1 MRQRNSL
8 DPFGSIKTSL
18 KSWLLPHPFK
28 IVGQV
33 LILAVLAALAI
44 QIVVTNVLPDNGY
57 VNLNME
63 NMQHLMLFRRVIS
76 IVLYL
81 AIFFITC
88 SREKNE
94 DEMTAQ
100 LRGEVLKEVCY
111 VAMFFYIAIKI
122 VATICAEEMPYIMQD
137 ETSYF
142 APIIWMLYYGRF
154 EQKMKN
160 LRRQSRQFNL

>member
-1 MRQRNSL
+1 MRERI
-8 DPFGSIKTSL
+8 SIIDRIKSCC

-28 IVGQV
+28 VAGQV
-33 LILAVLAALAI
+33 LLLVILIALVAQIIATHFFAI
-44 QIVVTNVLPDNGY
+44 GDAMSNPMVQSA
-57 VNLNME
+57 
-63 NMQHLMLFRRVIS
+63 FRRVVA

-81 AIFFITC
+81 AILLITC
-88 SREKNE
+88 SREKEE

-100 LRGEVLKEVCY
+100 LRGETLKEVCY

-122 VATICAEEMPYIMQD
+122 VATIFAEEMPYIMHV

>member
-1 MRQRNSL
+1 MRERI
-8 DPFGSIKTSL
+8 SIIDRIKGCL

-28 IVGQV
+28 ITGQ
-33 LILAVLAALAI
+33 ILLFAVLVALVI
-44 QIVVTNVLPDNGY
+44 QIVVTNVLPDDGY
-57 VNLNME
+57 ISLDME
-63 NMQHLMLFRRVIS
+63 GMQHLMLFRRVIS
-76 IVLYL
+76 VLLYL

-111 VAMFFYIAIKI
+111 VVMFFYIALKI
-122 VATICAEEMPYIMQD
+122 AATIFSENIPYIMHD
-137 ETSYF
+137 ETSYI
-142 APIIWMLYYGRF
+142 ASIIWMLYYGRF
-154 EQKMKN
+154 ELKMKS

>member
-1 MRQRNSL
+1 MRERI
-8 DPFGSIKTSL
+8 SIIDRIKSCC

-28 IVGQV
+28 VAGQV
-33 LILAVLAALAI
+33 LLLVILIALAVQIIATNLLAI
-44 QIVVTNVLPDNGY
+44 GDAMSNPMVQSA
-57 VNLNME
+57 
-63 NMQHLMLFRRVIS
+63 FRRVVA

-81 AIFFITC
+81 AILLITC
-88 SREKNE
+88 SREKEE

-100 LRGEVLKEVCY
+100 LRGETLKEVCY

-122 VATICAEEMPYIMQD
+122 VATICAEEMPYIMHD

-154 EQKMKN
+154 EQKMKS

>member
-18 KSWLLPHPFK
+18 KNWLLPHPFK

-33 LILAVLAALAI
+33 LLLVILIALAVQIIAINLLAI
-44 QIVVTNVLPDNGY
+44 GDAMSNPMVQSA
-57 VNLNME
+57 
-63 NMQHLMLFRRVIS
+63 FRRVVA

-81 AIFFITC
+81 AILLITC
-88 SREKNE
+88 SREKEE

-100 LRGEVLKEVCY
+100 LRGETLKEVCY

-122 VATICAEEMPYIMQD
+122 VATICAEEMPYIMHD

-142 APIIWMLYYGRF
+142 ASIIWMLYYGRF

>member
-1 MRQRNSL
+1 MRERI
-8 DPFGSIKTSL
+8 SIIDRIKGCC

-44 QIVVTNVLPDNGY
+44 QIIVTNVLPDGGN
-57 VNLNME
+57 VSLNME
-63 NMQHLMLFRRVIS
+63 GMQQQMLFRRVIS
-76 IVLYL
+76 VLLYL

-111 VAMFFYIAIKI
+111 VVMFFYVALKIA
-122 VATICAEEMPYIMQD
+122 ATIFSENIPYIMQD
-137 ETSYF
+137 ETSYI
-142 APIIWMLYYGRF
+142 ASIIWMLYYCRF
-154 EQKMKN
+154 EQKMKS

>member
-1 MRQRNSL
+1 MRERI
-8 DPFGSIKTSL
+8 SIIDRIKGCC

-33 LILAVLAALAI
+33 LLLVILIALAVQIIATNLLAI
-44 QIVVTNVLPDNGY
+44 GDAMSNPMVQSA
-57 VNLNME
+57 
-63 NMQHLMLFRRVIS
+63 FRRVVA

-81 AIFFITC
+81 AILLITC
-88 SREKNE
+88 SREKEE

-100 LRGEVLKEVCY
+100 LRGETLKEVCY

-122 VATICAEEMPYIMQD
+122 VATICAEEMPYIMHD
-137 ETSYF
+137 ETSYL
-142 APIIWMLYYGRF
+142 ASIIWMLYYGRF
-154 EQKMKN
+154 EQKVKN

>member
-1 MRQRNSL
+1 MRERI
-8 DPFGSIKTSL
+8 SIIDRIKSCC

-33 LILAVLAALAI
+33 LLLVILIALVAQIIATHFFAI
-44 QIVVTNVLPDNGY
+44 GDAMSNPMVQSA
-57 VNLNME
+57 
-63 NMQHLMLFRRVIS
+63 FRRVVA

-81 AIFFITC
+81 AILLITC
-88 SREKNE
+88 SREKEE

-100 LRGEVLKEVCY
+100 LRGDTLKEVCY

-122 VATICAEEMPYIMQD
+122 VATICAEEMPYIMHD

-142 APIIWMLYYGRF
+142 ASIIWMLYYGRF

>member
-1 MRQRNSL
+1 MRERI
-8 DPFGSIKTSL
+8 SIIDRIKSCC

-28 IVGQV
+28 IAGQV
-33 LILAVLAALAI
+33 LLLVILIALAVQIIATNLLAI
-44 QIVVTNVLPDNGY
+44 GDAMSNPMVQSA
-57 VNLNME
+57 
-63 NMQHLMLFRRVIS
+63 FRRVVA

-81 AIFFITC
+81 AILLITC
-88 SREKNE
+88 SREKEE

-100 LRGEVLKEVCY
+100 LRGETLKEVCY

-122 VATICAEEMPYIMQD
+122 VATIFADEMPYIMHD

-142 APIIWMLYYGRF
+142 ASIIWMLYYGRF

>member
-1 MRQRNSL
+1 MRERI
-8 DPFGSIKTSL
+8 SIIDRIKSCC

-33 LILAVLAALAI
+33 LLLVILITLAGQIIATNLLAI
-44 QIVVTNVLPDNGY
+44 GDAMSNPMVQSA
-57 VNLNME
+57 
-63 NMQHLMLFRRVIS
+63 FRRVVA

-81 AIFFITC
+81 AILLITC
-88 SREKNE
+88 SREKEE

-100 LRGEVLKEVCY
+100 LRGETLKEVCY

-122 VATICAEEMPYIMQD
+122 VATICAEEMPYIMHD

-154 EQKMKN
+154 EQKVKN

>member
-1 MRQRNSL
+1 MRERI
-8 DPFGSIKTSL
+8 SIIDRIKSCC

-28 IVGQV
+28 VAGQV
-33 LILAVLAALAI
+33 LLLVILIALVA
-44 QIVVTNVLPDNGY
+44 QIIATHFFGFGEMAFDSIALVV
-57 VNLNME
+57 
-63 NMQHLMLFRRVIS
+63 FRRLVAV
-76 IVLYL
+76 VLYL
-81 AIFFITC
+81 AIFFVTC
-88 SREKNE
+88 SREKEE

-100 LRGEVLKEVCY
+100 LRGETLKEVCY

-122 VATICAEEMPYIMQD
+122 VATICAEEMPYIMHD

-154 EQKMKN
+154 EQKMKS

>member
-1 MRQRNSL
+1 MRERI
-8 DPFGSIKTSL
+8 SIINRIKGCC

-28 IVGQV
+28 VAGQV
-33 LILAVLAALAI
+33 LLLVILIALVAQIIATHIFAI
-44 QIVVTNVLPDNGY
+44 GDAMSNPMVQSA
-57 VNLNME
+57 
-63 NMQHLMLFRRVIS
+63 FRRVVA

-81 AIFFITC
+81 AIFFVTC
-88 SREKNE
+88 SSEKEE

-100 LRGEVLKEVCY
+100 LRGETLKEVCY

-122 VATICAEEMPYIMQD
+122 VATICAEEMPYIMHD

-142 APIIWMLYYGRF
+142 ASIIWMLYYGRF

>member
-1 MRQRNSL
+1 MRERI
-8 DPFGSIKTSL
+8 SIIDRIKSCC

-33 LILAVLAALAI
+33 LLLVILIALAVQIIATHFFGFSEMAFDTIAL
-44 QIVVTNVLPDNGY
+44 VV
-57 VNLNME
+57 
-63 NMQHLMLFRRVIS
+63 FRRVIAV
-76 IVLYL
+76 VLYL
-81 AIFFITC
+81 AIFFVTC
-88 SREKNE
+88 SREKEE

-100 LRGEVLKEVCY
+100 LRGETLKEVCY

-122 VATICAEEMPYIMQD
+122 VATICAEEMPYIMHD

-154 EQKMKN
+154 EQKMKS

>member
-1 MRQRNSL
+1 MRERI
-8 DPFGSIKTSL
+8 SIIDRIKGCC

-33 LILAVLAALAI
+33 LLLVILIALAVQIIATNLLAI
-44 QIVVTNVLPDNGY
+44 GDAMSNPMVQSA
-57 VNLNME
+57 
-63 NMQHLMLFRRVIS
+63 FRRVIS

-111 VAMFFYIAIKI
+111 VVMFFYVALKIA
-122 VATICAEEMPYIMQD
+122 ATIFSENIPYIMQD
-137 ETSYF
+137 ETSYI
-142 APIIWMLYYGRF
+142 ASIIWMLYYGRF

>member
-1 MRQRNSL
+1 MRERI
-8 DPFGSIKTSL
+8 SIIDRIKSCC

-33 LILAVLAALAI
+33 LLLVILIALAVQIIATNLLAI
-44 QIVVTNVLPDNGY
+44 GDAMSNPMVQSA
-57 VNLNME
+57 
-63 NMQHLMLFRRVIS
+63 FRRVVA

-81 AIFFITC
+81 AILLITC
-88 SREKNE
+88 SREKEE

-100 LRGEVLKEVCY
+100 LRGETLKEVCY

-122 VATICAEEMPYIMQD
+122 VATICAEEMPYIMHD

-154 EQKMKN
+154 EQKVKS

>member
-1 MRQRNSL
+1 MRERI
-8 DPFGSIKTSL
+8 SIIDRIKGCC

-28 IVGQV
+28 VAGQV
-33 LILAVLAALAI
+33 LLLVILIALAVQIIATNLLAI
-44 QIVVTNVLPDNGY
+44 GDAMSNPMVQSA
-57 VNLNME
+57 
-63 NMQHLMLFRRVIS
+63 FRRVVA

-81 AIFFITC
+81 AILLITC
-88 SREKNE
+88 SREKEE

-100 LRGEVLKEVCY
+100 LRGETLKEVCY

-122 VATICAEEMPYIMQD
+122 VATICAEEMPYIMHD

-142 APIIWMLYYGRF
+142 ASIIWMLYYGRF
-154 EQKMKN
+154 EQKVKN

>member
-1 MRQRNSL
+1 MRERISFI
-8 DPFGSIKTSL
+8 DRIKSCC

-33 LILAVLAALAI
+33 LLLVILIALVVQIIATHFFAI
-44 QIVVTNVLPDNGY
+44 GDAMSNPMVQSA
-57 VNLNME
+57 
-63 NMQHLMLFRRVIS
+63 FRRVVA

-81 AIFFITC
+81 AILLITC
-88 SREKNE
+88 SREKE
-94 DEMTAQ
+94 DDEMTAQ
-100 LRGEVLKEVCY
+100 LRGETLKEVCY

-122 VATICAEEMPYIMQD
+122 VATICAEEMPYIMHD

>member
-1 MRQRNSL
+1 MRERI
-8 DPFGSIKTSL
+8 SIIDRIKGCL

-44 QIVVTNVLPDNGY
+44 QIIVTNVLPDGGN
-57 VNLNME
+57 VSLNME
-63 NMQHLMLFRRVIS
+63 CMQQQMLFRRVIS
-76 IVLYL
+76 VLLYP

-111 VAMFFYIAIKI
+111 VVMFFYIALKI
-122 VATICAEEMPYIMQD
+122 AATIFSENIPYIMQD
-137 ETSYF
+137 ETSYI
-142 APIIWMLYYGRF
+142 ASIIWMLYYGRF
-154 EQKMKN
+154 ELKMKS

>member
-1 MRQRNSL
+1 MRERI
-8 DPFGSIKTSL
+8 SIIDRIKGCL

-33 LILAVLAALAI
+33 LLLAVLAALAI
-44 QIVVTNVLPDNGY
+44 QIIVTNVLPDGGN
-57 VNLNME
+57 VSLNME
-63 NMQHLMLFRRVIS
+63 GMQQQMLFRRVIS
-76 IVLYL
+76 VLLYL

-111 VAMFFYIAIKI
+111 VVMFFYVVLKIA
-122 VATICAEEMPYIMQD
+122 ATIFSENIPYIMHD
-137 ETSYF
+137 ETSYI
-142 APIIWMLYYGRF
+142 ASIIWMLYYGRF
-154 EQKMKN
+154 ELKMKS

>member
-1 MRQRNSL
+1 MRERI
-8 DPFGSIKTSL
+8 SIIDRIKGCL

-33 LILAVLAALAI
+33 LLLAVLAALAI
-44 QIVVTNVLPDNGY
+44 QIVMTNVLPDNGY

-63 NMQHLMLFRRVIS
+63 SLQHLMLFRRVIS

-111 VAMFFYIAIKI
+111 VVMVFYVALKIA
-122 VATICAEEMPYIMQD
+122 ATIFLENMPYIMHD
-137 ETSYF
+137 ETSYI
-142 APIIWMLYYGRF
+142 ASIIWILYYGRF
-154 EQKMKN
+154 ELKMKS

>member
-1 MRQRNSL
+1 MRERI
-8 DPFGSIKTSL
+8 SIIDRIKSCC

-28 IVGQV
+28 IAGQV
-33 LILAVLAALAI
+33 LLLVILIALAVQIIATNLLAI
-44 QIVVTNVLPDNGY
+44 GDAMPNPMVQSA
-57 VNLNME
+57 
-63 NMQHLMLFRRVIS
+63 FRRVVA

-81 AIFFITC
+81 AILLITC
-88 SREKNE
+88 SREKEE

-100 LRGEVLKEVCY
+100 LRGETLKEVCY

-122 VATICAEEMPYIMQD
+122 VATICAEEMPYIMHD

-142 APIIWMLYYGRF
+142 ASIIWMLYYGRF

>member
-1 MRQRNSL
+1 MRERI
-8 DPFGSIKTSL
+8 SIIDRIKGCC

-33 LILAVLAALAI
+33 LLLVILIALAVQIIATNLLAI
-44 QIVVTNVLPDNGY
+44 GDAMSNPMVQSA
-57 VNLNME
+57 
-63 NMQHLMLFRRVIS
+63 FRRVVA

-81 AIFFITC
+81 AILLITC
-88 SREKNE
+88 SREKEE

-111 VAMFFYIAIKI
+111 VVMFFYVALKIA
-122 VATICAEEMPYIMQD
+122 ATIFSENIPYIMQD
-137 ETSYF
+137 ETSYI
-142 APIIWMLYYGRF
+142 ASIIWMLYYGRF

>member
-1 MRQRNSL
+1 MRERI
-8 DPFGSIKTSL
+8 SIIDRIKSCC

-28 IVGQV
+28 VAGQV
-33 LILAVLAALAI
+33 LLLVILIALAVQIIATNLLAI
-44 QIVVTNVLPDNGY
+44 GDAISNPMVQSA
-57 VNLNME
+57 
-63 NMQHLMLFRRVIS
+63 FRRVVA

-81 AIFFITC
+81 AILLITC
-88 SREKNE
+88 SREKEE

-100 LRGEVLKEVCY
+100 LRGETLKEVCY

-122 VATICAEEMPYIMQD
+122 VATICAEEMPYIMHD

-154 EQKMKN
+154 EQKVKN

>member
-1 MRQRNSL
+1 MRERI
-8 DPFGSIKTSL
+8 SIIDRIKSCC

-28 IVGQV
+28 VAGQV
-33 LILAVLAALAI
+33 LLLVILIALAVQIIATNLLAI
-44 QIVVTNVLPDNGY
+44 GDAMSNPMVQSA
-57 VNLNME
+57 
-63 NMQHLMLFRRVIS
+63 FRRVVA

-81 AIFFITC
+81 AILLITC
-88 SREKNE
+88 SREKEE

-100 LRGEVLKEVCY
+100 LRGETLKEVCY

-122 VATICAEEMPYIMQD
+122 VATICAEEMPYIMHD

-154 EQKMKN
+154 EQKVKN
-160 LRRQSRQFNL
+160 LRR

>member
-1 MRQRNSL
+1 MRQRNSII
-8 DPFGSIKTSL
+8 DRIKGCL

-28 IVGQV
+28 IVGQI
-33 LILAVLAALAI
+33 LLLAVLVALAI
-44 QIVVTNVLPDNGY
+44 QIVVTNVLPDDGY
-57 VNLNME
+57 ISLDME
-63 NMQHLMLFRRVIS
+63 GMQQLMLFRRVIS

-111 VAMFFYIAIKI
+111 VVMFFYIALKI
-122 VATICAEEMPYIMQD
+122 AATIFSENIPYIMQD
-137 ETSYF
+137 ETSYI
-142 APIIWMLYYGRF
+142 ASIIWMLYYGRF
-154 EQKMKN
+154 EQKMKS

>member
-1 MRQRNSL
+1 MRERI
-8 DPFGSIKTSL
+8 SIIDRTKSCC

-33 LILAVLAALAI
+33 LLLVILIALAVQIIATNLLAI
-44 QIVVTNVLPDNGY
+44 GDAMSNPMVQSA
-57 VNLNME
+57 
-63 NMQHLMLFRRVIS
+63 FRRVVA

-81 AIFFITC
+81 AILLVTC
-88 SREKNE
+88 SREKEE

-100 LRGEVLKEVCY
+100 LRGETLKEVCY

-122 VATICAEEMPYIMQD
+122 VATICAEEMPYIMHD

-142 APIIWMLYYGRF
+142 APIIWILYYGRF
-154 EQKMKN
+154 EQKVKN

>member
-1 MRQRNSL
+1 MRERISFI
-8 DPFGSIKTSL
+8 DRIKGCC

-28 IVGQV
+28 IVGQMLLLV
-33 LILAVLAALAI
+33 ILIALAVQIIATNLLAI
-44 QIVVTNVLPDNGY
+44 GDAMSYPMVQSA
-57 VNLNME
+57 
-63 NMQHLMLFRRVIS
+63 FRRVVA

-81 AIFFITC
+81 AILLITC

-100 LRGEVLKEVCY
+100 LRGETLKEVCY

-122 VATICAEEMPYIMQD
+122 VATICAEEMPYIMHD

-142 APIIWMLYYGRF
+142 ASIIWMLYYGRF

>member
-1 MRQRNSL
+1 MRERI
-8 DPFGSIKTSL
+8 SIIDRIKGCC

-28 IVGQV
+28 VAGQV
-33 LILAVLAALAI
+33 LLLVILIALAVQIIATNLLAI
-44 QIVVTNVLPDNGY
+44 GDAISNPMVQSA
-57 VNLNME
+57 
-63 NMQHLMLFRRVIS
+63 FRRVVA

-81 AIFFITC
+81 AILLITC
-88 SREKNE
+88 SREKEE

-100 LRGEVLKEVCY
+100 LRGETLKEVCY

-122 VATICAEEMPYIMQD
+122 VATICAEEMPYIMHD

-142 APIIWMLYYGRF
+142 ASIIWMLYYGRF
-154 EQKMKN
+154 ELKMKS

>member
-1 MRQRNSL
+1 MRERI
-8 DPFGSIKTSL
+8 SIIDRIKSCC

-28 IVGQV
+28 VAGQV
-33 LILAVLAALAI
+33 LLLVILIALAVQIIATNLLAI
-44 QIVVTNVLPDNGY
+44 GDAMPNPMVQSA
-57 VNLNME
+57 
-63 NMQHLMLFRRVIS
+63 FRRVVT

-81 AIFFITC
+81 AILLITC
-88 SREKNE
+88 SREKEE

-100 LRGEVLKEVCY
+100 LRGETLKEVCY

-122 VATICAEEMPYIMQD
+122 VATICAEEMPYIMHD
-137 ETSYF
+137 ETSYL
-142 APIIWMLYYGRF
+142 ASIIWMLYYGRF

>member
-1 MRQRNSL
+1 MRERI
-8 DPFGSIKTSL
+8 SIIDRIKSCC

-28 IVGQV
+28 VAGQV
-33 LILAVLAALAI
+33 LLLVILIALAVQIIATNLLAI
-44 QIVVTNVLPDNGY
+44 GDAMSNPMVQSA
-57 VNLNME
+57 
-63 NMQHLMLFRRVIS
+63 FRRVVA

-81 AIFFITC
+81 AILLITC
-88 SREKNE
+88 SREKEE

-100 LRGEVLKEVCY
+100 LRGETLKEVCY

-122 VATICAEEMPYIMQD
+122 VATICAEEMPYIMHD

-154 EQKMKN
+154 EQKMKK
-160 LRRQSRQFNL
+160 LHRQSRQFNL

>member
-1 MRQRNSL
+1 MRERI
-8 DPFGSIKTSL
+8 SIIDRIKSCC

-33 LILAVLAALAI
+33 LLLVILIALAAQIIATNLLAI
-44 QIVVTNVLPDNGY
+44 GDAMSNPMVQSA
-57 VNLNME
+57 
-63 NMQHLMLFRRVIS
+63 FRRVVA

-81 AIFFITC
+81 AILLVTC

-100 LRGEVLKEVCY
+100 LRGETLKEVCY

-122 VATICAEEMPYIMQD
+122 VATICAEEMPYIMHD

-142 APIIWMLYYGRF
+142 ASIIWMLYYGRF

>member
-1 MRQRNSL
+1 MRERI
-8 DPFGSIKTSL
+8 SIIDRIKSCC

-28 IVGQV
+28 VAGQV
-33 LILAVLAALAI
+33 LLLVILIALAVQIITTNLLAI
-44 QIVVTNVLPDNGY
+44 GDAMSNPMVQSA
-57 VNLNME
+57 
-63 NMQHLMLFRRVIS
+63 FRRVVA

-81 AIFFITC
+81 AILLITC
-88 SREKNE
+88 SREKEE

-100 LRGEVLKEVCY
+100 LRGETLKEVCY

-122 VATICAEEMPYIMQD
+122 VATICAEEMPYIMHD

-142 APIIWMLYYGRF
+142 ASIIWMLYYGRF

>member
-1 MRQRNSL
+1 MRERI
-8 DPFGSIKTSL
+8 SIIDRIKGCC

-28 IVGQV
+28 IVGQMLLLV
-33 LILAVLAALAI
+33 ILIALAVQIIATNLLAI
-44 QIVVTNVLPDNGY
+44 GDAMSNPMVQSA
-57 VNLNME
+57 
-63 NMQHLMLFRRVIS
+63 FRRVVA

-81 AIFFITC
+81 AILLVTC
-88 SREKNE
+88 SREKEE

-100 LRGEVLKEVCY
+100 LRGETLKEVCY

-122 VATICAEEMPYIMQD
+122 VATICAEEMPYIMHD

-142 APIIWMLYYGRF
+142 ASIIWILYYGRF
-154 EQKMKN
+154 EQKMKS

>member
-1 MRQRNSL
+1 MRERI
-8 DPFGSIKTSL
+8 SIIDRIKGCL

-44 QIVVTNVLPDNGY
+44 QIVVTNVLPDGGAIS
-57 VNLNME
+57 LGME
-63 NMQHLMLFRRVIS
+63 SLQQQMLFRRVIS
-76 IVLYL
+76 VVLYL

-111 VAMFFYIAIKI
+111 VVMFFYIALKI
-122 VATICAEEMPYIMQD
+122 AATIFSENIPYIMHD
-137 ETSYF
+137 ETSYI
-142 APIIWMLYYGRF
+142 ASIIWMLYYGRF
-154 EQKMKN
+154 ELKMKS

>member
-1 MRQRNSL
+1 MRERI
-8 DPFGSIKTSL
+8 SIIDRIKSYC

-33 LILAVLAALAI
+33 LLLVILIALAVQIIATNLLAI
-44 QIVVTNVLPDNGY
+44 GDAMSNPMVQSA
-57 VNLNME
+57 
-63 NMQHLMLFRRVIS
+63 FRRVVA

-81 AIFFITC
+81 AILLITC
-88 SREKNE
+88 SREKEE

-100 LRGEVLKEVCY
+100 LRGDTLKEVCY

-122 VATICAEEMPYIMQD
+122 VATICAEEMPYIMHD
-137 ETSYF
+137 VTSYF
-142 APIIWMLYYGRF
+142 ASIIWMLYYGRF

>member
-1 MRQRNSL
+1 MRERI
-8 DPFGSIKTSL
+8 SIIDRIKSCC

-33 LILAVLAALAI
+33 LLLVILIALAVQIIATHFFGFGEMAFDSIAL
-44 QIVVTNVLPDNGY
+44 VV
-57 VNLNME
+57 
-63 NMQHLMLFRRVIS
+63 FRRV
-76 IVLYL
+76 VAVMLYL
-81 AIFFITC
+81 AIFFVTC
-88 SREKNE
+88 SREKEE

-100 LRGEVLKEVCY
+100 LRGETLKEVCY

-122 VATICAEEMPYIMQD
+122 VATICAEEMPYIMHD

-154 EQKMKN
+154 EQKMKS

>member
-1 MRQRNSL
+1 MRERI
-8 DPFGSIKTSL
+8 SIIDRIKSCC

-33 LILAVLAALAI
+33 LLLVILVALAL
-44 QIVVTNVLPDNGY
+44 QIIATNLLAIGDAMSNPMV
-57 VNLNME
+57 
-63 NMQHLMLFRRVIS
+63 QSAFRRVVA

-81 AIFFITC
+81 AILLITC
-88 SREKNE
+88 SREKEE

-100 LRGEVLKEVCY
+100 LRGETLKEVCY

-122 VATICAEEMPYIMQD
+122 VATICAEEMPYIMHD
-137 ETSYF
+137 VTSYF
-142 APIIWMLYYGRF
+142 ASIIWMLYYGRY

>member
-1 MRQRNSL
+1 MRERI
-8 DPFGSIKTSL
+8 SIIDRIKGCC

-33 LILAVLAALAI
+33 LLLVILIALAVQIIATNLLAI
-44 QIVVTNVLPDNGY
+44 GDAMSNPMVQSA
-57 VNLNME
+57 
-63 NMQHLMLFRRVIS
+63 FRRVVA

-81 AIFFITC
+81 AILLITC
-88 SREKNE
+88 SREKEE

-100 LRGEVLKEVCY
+100 MRGETLKEVCY

-142 APIIWMLYYGRF
+142 ASIIWMLYYGRF

>member
-1 MRQRNSL
+1 MRERI
-8 DPFGSIKTSL
+8 SIIDRIKGCC

-33 LILAVLAALAI
+33 LLLVILIALAVQIIATNLLAI
-44 QIVVTNVLPDNGY
+44 GDAMSNPMVQSA
-57 VNLNME
+57 
-63 NMQHLMLFRRVIS
+63 FRRVIS

-81 AIFFITC
+81 AILFITC

-111 VAMFFYIAIKI
+111 VVMFFYVALKIA
-122 VATICAEEMPYIMQD
+122 ATIFSENIPYIMQD
-137 ETSYF
+137 ETSYI
-142 APIIWMLYYGRF
+142 ASIIWMLYYGRF